1 MESFGFIMGAE
12 LRNRF
17 FGNKEMCYRI
27 YNAAVDVPSVI
38 LIPSQVGCSYETMG
52 SYIDGH
58 DLWHVG
64 M

>member
-1 MESFGFIMGAE
+1 MGAE
-12 LRNRF
+12 LRNQF
-17 FGNKEMCYRI
+17 FGNKKMCSRI
-27 YNAAVDVPSVI
+27 YNATVDIPSVI
-38 LIPSQVGCSYETMG
+38 LIPSEVGCSYETMG